1 VCFFVSFLSSVLI
14 EVVLLNHKKLEWS
27 QSNSFSR
34 SDVPKKQIHVIICHI
49 CVNVLFSETRQG
61 KEEEEKTRAQMVV
74 DTRVCRQF
82 IL

>member
-14 EVVLLNHKKLEWS
+14 EVVLLNHKKFEWS

-61 KEEEEKTRAQMVV
+61 KEERGK
-74 DTRVCRQF
+74 DKSPDGS
-82 IL
+82 